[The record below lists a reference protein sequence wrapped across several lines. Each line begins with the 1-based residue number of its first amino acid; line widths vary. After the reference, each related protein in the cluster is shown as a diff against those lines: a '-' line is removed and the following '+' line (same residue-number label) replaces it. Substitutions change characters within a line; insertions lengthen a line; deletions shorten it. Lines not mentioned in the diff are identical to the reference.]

1 MWYLHPMESYSGL
14 KNGNSANCNSMDGP
28 GTYFVKRYKP
38 KTKEKCCMISFIC
51 GISNNLI
58 EAESRMVLPGAGG
71 RRKWK
76 VMVKGYKVLVMQ
88 DKF

>member
-1 MWYLHPMESYSGL
+1 
-14 KNGNSANCNSMDGP
+14 
-28 GTYFVKRYKP
+28 
-38 KTKEKCCMISFIC
+38 MISFIC
-51 GISNNLI
+51 GISNKLI